1 MKSLNRQDIQQ
12 LVKTLAG
19 NTATEELIA
28 FVADNDGMLR
38 SCRIF
43 LSTLQG
49 ENDFPGWFRHACQQ
63 RKLDPERVV
72 KEIRRL
78 LQIFRPEDTRDE
90 ELYTVLGLAPD
101 ATLAE
106 VKKAF
111 RHLSRLYHPDSSSSG
126 SGDSARFIA
135 VCQAYKTILA
145 KEANKQDQRQNR
157 GSAGPWIYRKKRDPF
172 SEQKKKYIILVST
185 LSVALG
191 VVSILAPF
199 IYKKHVM
206 LSQFAAQ
213 RELPREQKVQQ
224 DNTSASPE
232 DNTSWKEQS
241 DNLQADVDVA
251 PSGRVQQAERKTGIV
266 SKERVSTDDVD
277 KVLLADNTA
286 TGRPECQESRQPE
299 AARKVSGNNGVF
311 FQERGRGIARETVSA
326 SVQMQSDEE
335 QGRDFQ
341 KIKNAQDRE
350 VNESTPNKGS
360 SQPIASTSTLK
371 PGRSLHETGERIGKK
386 SNTTKAAEKTDT
398 KVPMQAGKILARKV
412 RKEDLVN
419 TSAKREKQLPRSRSL
434 SDAAT
439 LITAGKTQAELAD
452 ELLRLRLLS
461 FLEAYTASYEH
472 KDLRTFSSYFTQD
485 AIENGAPFQS
495 RRKDYERLFA
505 RVNTIAFTIIPDSW
519 TRMANR
525 VRFHGRFNA
534 EFRYRE
540 GKNIILHG
548 KINLL
553 LEDTTDSLKVKD
565 LSYRFDK

>member
-1 MKSLNRQDIQQ
+1 MKSVNRQDIQQ
-12 LVKTLAG
+12 LVKCLAG

-49 ENDFPGWFRHACQQ
+49 ENGLPGWFRHECRQ

-157 GSAGPWIYRKKRDPF
+157 GSTGPWIYRKKRDPF

-213 RELPREQKVQQ
+213 RELPREQKVQ
-224 DNTSASPE
+224 DTSSASSG
-232 DNTSWKEQS
+232 DGISQKEQS
-241 DNLQADVDVA
+241 DNLQIDRDVA

-286 TGRPECQESRQPE
+286 TGRPERQESRQPE
-299 AARKVSGNNGVF
+299 AARKVSGNNGAF

-326 SVQMQSDEE
+326 SVQTQSDEE

-341 KIKNAQDRE
+341 KIKNAQDKGG
-350 VNESTPNKGS
+350 NESTSQKGS
-360 SQPIASTSTLK
+360 SLPIVSASTPQLAK
-371 PGRSLHETGERIGKK
+371 SLHETGERIDKK
-386 SNTTKAAEKTDT
+386 TSTTRAADKAET

-472 KDLRTFSSYFTQD
+472 KDLRAFSSYFTQD

>member
-1 MKSLNRQDIQQ
+1 MKSVNRQDIQQ
-12 LVKTLAG
+12 LVKRLAG

-49 ENDFPGWFRHACQQ
+49 ENGLPGWFRHECQQ

-101 ATLAE
+101 ASLAE

-145 KEANKQDQRQNR
+145 KEAGKQDPRQNR
-157 GSAGPWIYRKKRDPF
+157 GNAGPWIYRKKRDPF

-191 VVSILAPF
+191 VISILAPF

-213 RELPREQKVQQ
+213 RELPGEQKVQ
-224 DNTSASPE
+224 DTSSASPG
-232 DNTSWKEQS
+232 DGISQKGQS
-241 DNLQADVDVA
+241 DNLQIDRDVA
-251 PSGRVQQAERKTGIV
+251 PSGRVQQAERETGIV
-266 SKERVSTDDVD
+266 TKERLSTDDVD
-277 KVLLADNTA
+277 KVLLADSTA
-286 TGRPECQESRQPE
+286 TGRPEQPGGRQPE
-299 AARKVSGNNGVF
+299 ATRQFSGNNGVF
-311 FQERGRGIARETVSA
+311 FQERGRGIARETVST
-326 SVQMQSDEE
+326 SVQTQSDEE

-341 KIKNAQDRE
+341 KIKNAQDRGG
-350 VNESTPNKGS
+350 NESTSQKGS
-360 SQPIASTSTLK
+360 SLPIVSASTPQL
-371 PGRSLHETGERIGKK
+371 GRSLHETGERIDKK
-386 SNTTKAAEKTDT
+386 TSTTRAADKAET
-398 KVPMQAGKILARKV
+398 KVSMQPGKILAGKV
-412 RKEDLVN
+412 RKEHPDN
-419 TSAKREKQLPRSRSL
+419 TSVKREKQLPRSL
-434 SDAAT
+434 SPSNAT
-439 LITAGKTQAELAD
+439 FITAGKTQAELAD

-461 FLEAYTASYEH
+461 FLEGYTTSYEH
-472 KDLRTFSSYFTQD
+472 KDFRAFSSYFAED
-485 AIENGAPFQS
+485 ARENGAPFQS

-505 RVNTIAFTIIPDSW
+505 RVNTIAFSIIPDSW
-519 TRMANR
+519 TRMADR

-553 LEDTTDSLKVKD
+553 LEDTTASLKVKD

>member
-1 MKSLNRQDIQQ
+1 MKSVNRQDIQQ
-12 LVKTLAG
+12 LVKRLAG

-49 ENDFPGWFRHACQQ
+49 ENGLPGWFRHECQQ

-101 ATLAE
+101 ASLAE

-145 KEANKQDQRQNR
+145 KEAGKQDPRQNR
-157 GSAGPWIYRKKRDPF
+157 GNAGPWIYRKKRDPF

-191 VVSILAPF
+191 VISILAPF

-213 RELPREQKVQQ
+213 RELPGEQKVQQ

-251 PSGRVQQAERKTGIV
+251 PSGRVQQAERKTGII

-286 TGRPECQESRQPE
+286 TGRPERQESRQPE
-299 AARKVSGNNGVF
+299 AARKVSGNSGVF
-311 FQERGRGIARETVSA
+311 FQERGRGIARETVST
-326 SVQMQSDEE
+326 SVQTQSDEE

-341 KIKNAQDRE
+341 KIKNAQDRGG
-350 VNESTPNKGS
+350 NESTSQKGS
-360 SQPIASTSTLK
+360 SLPIVSASTPQLAK
-371 PGRSLHETGERIGKK
+371 SLHETGERIDKK
-386 SNTTKAAEKTDT
+386 TSTTRAADKAET
-398 KVPMQAGKILARKV
+398 KVSMQPGKVLAGKV
-412 RKEDLVN
+412 RKEHPDN
-419 TSAKREKQLPRSRSL
+419 TSVKREKQLPRSL
-434 SDAAT
+434 SPSNAT
-439 LITAGKTQAELAD
+439 FITAGKTQAELAD

-461 FLEAYTASYEH
+461 FLEGYTTSYEH
-472 KDLRTFSSYFTQD
+472 KDFRAFSSYFAED
-485 AIENGAPFQS
+485 ARENGAPFQS
-495 RRKDYERLFA
+495 RRKDYEKLFA
-505 RVNTIAFTIIPDSW
+505 RVNTIAFSIIPDSW
-519 TRMANR
+519 TRMADR

-553 LEDTTDSLKVKD
+553 LEDTTASLKVKD